1 MTLASRGIT
10 RPVNPRRRRLSSQ
23 VEMLGDQDEK
33 KFMRDVVK
41 ELKWFGWTLVYHA
54 WDSTNS
60 EIGFP
65 DLIALRNGRG
75 LALECK
81 SQHDRTPRERR
92 ERQQAWIAAFD
103 AIPGFIGRVVRPSD
117 WPWIFQVIR

>member
-1 MTLASRGIT
+1 MTLVSQGLAY
-10 RPVNPRRRRLSSQ
+10 PARRRRLSSQ
-23 VEMLGDQDEK
+23 VQGLFGDEDEK
-33 KFMRDVVK
+33 KFMRDVIK

-60 EIGFP
+60 EVGFP
-65 DLIALRNGRG
+65 DIIAVRKGRG

-81 SQHDRTPRERR
+81 SQHDRTKPERR
-92 ERQQAWIAAFD
+92 RRQQEWVDNFD
-103 AIPGFIGRVVRPSD
+103 AIPGFIGRIVRPSD